1 MSWPL
6 LQVVT
11 LLSSYDILV
20 RFQRGLHEPELRAI
34 EDGLRNDI
42 LLFASIVTSSIK
54 NIKNVKCIAVITIME
69 ILVDKHAH
77 VMYKLNS
84 KDSKCFSGYMVLYLQ
99 TQQLGEMK
107 TFCLLLSDFARVYTS
122 KKSHYTAVF
131 YLGIKFPG
139 YSVSLICISK
149 YFWDSSSP
157 STVPFTKMKEEFLAT
172 TQMEL
177 HSRLYQK
184 APFLNNNSLLRVTA
198 SRRSCHIRPT
208 L

>member
-1 MSWPL
+1 MSWRL

-20 RFQRGLHEPELRAI
+20 RLQRGLHEPELRAI
-34 EDGLRNDI
+34 EDGWMNDI
-42 LLFASIVTSSIK
+42 LLFASIVTSDIK
-54 NIKNVKCIAVITIME
+54 NIKNVKCIAGITIME

-84 KDSKCFSGYMVLYLQ
+84 KDSKCFNGCMMLS
-99 TQQLGEMK
+99 
-107 TFCLLLSDFARVYTS
+107 CLLLSDFARVYTS
-122 KKSHYTAVF
+122 KKSHYTTVF

-139 YSVSLICISK
+139 YSVCHICISK
-149 YFWDSSSP
+149 DFWDSSSP

-198 SRRSCHIRPT
+198 SRKSCHIRPT